1 MTSCN
6 LSNKQK
12 MEHNFTKNLCCTL
25 WSYPWLY
32 KKPHVRYRIFRAA
45 VWRYEVRPCRLWA
58 LHLEHCTAPGQD
70 RHRGGR
76 AGRVLGAPQ
85 FRSNPYGENISSSSR
100 MFWPAAAA
108 ALSLALSGQYHYQHR
123 IPQVVTNTDTRRWVP
138 SGWAWSPGF
147 QDIIWCMLHYDALH
161 CIVL

>member
-1 MTSCN
+1 M
-6 LSNKQK
+6 
-12 MEHNFTKNLCCTL
+12 
-25 WSYPWLY
+25 
-32 KKPHVRYRIFRAA
+32 
-45 VWRYEVRPCRLWA
+45 WRYEVRSCRRWA

-76 AGRVLGAPQ
+76 AGRVLGAAQ

-123 IPQVVTNTDTRRWVP
+123 IPQVVTNTDTRLGAVRLGLVTRI
-138 SGWAWSPGF
+138 PGYNLVHAALR
-147 QDIIWCMLHYDALH
+147 CTALH
-161 CIVL
+161 CVVKGVSLVALIPIFTLGNRKIE